1 MSGVQFG
8 LVLKKKPGPALAKPK
23 PVASRPK
30 GGRNAFGDHSSDE
43 DNLDDSDNDTNANSK
58 NSRPS
63 ASSSS
68 TAAVNKTLRPYAI
81 ATLQTSAVVEQHNEA
96 LAQDAT
102 AFSYDEVYDQLKAKD
117 RMAEL
122 ARKKDSEERKP
133 KYVHALLQAA
143 ETRKRDRQIAEEKKI
158 EREREQEG
166 EEFKDKEKFITP
178 AYKAQKEAMRLA
190 EEEDRKR
197 EELLSQDKDGS
208 LMQGFYKTMLEER
221 TKLLR
226 PDEDGSLSTKLSAQE
241 TEALEREHKAK
252 EKSDRDLAEEARGR
266 GLKVMLNDEGKIV
279 DKRDLLKG
287 GLNITKKPSTASSK
301 PFSDTASASSSRSRD
316 RRDGRDRYDD
326 RRRDDGRRGG
336 DSSRSG
342 GYDRERAYAD
352 YKDQKY
358 RSSRNGSSD
367 HRGSSSNDSAPDQRS
382 RMTEQIEQQLL
393 EQEKKREEEEK
404 QRQDSIRE
412 ALKRKNEDGQV
423 MDAKARFLARK
434 KAAEE
439 AAAAGKNKTGS

>member
-8 LVLKKKPGPALAKPK
+8 LVLKKKPGPAKPK
-23 PVASRPK
+23 PAASRPM

-43 DNLDDSDNDTNANSK
+43 DNLDSDNDNNNKS
-58 NSRPS
+58 SRPS
-63 ASSSS
+63 SSSS
-68 TAAVNKTLRPYAI
+68 TAAVNKTLRPYAT
-81 ATLQTSAVVEQHNEA
+81 ATLQTSAVIEQQNEA

-102 AFSYDEVYDQLKAKD
+102 VFDYDGVYDQLKAKD
-117 RMAEL
+117 RVAEL
-122 ARKKDSEERKP
+122 ARKKDALDRKP
-133 KYVHALLQAA
+133 KYVTALLQAA

-197 EELLSQDKDGS
+197 EEMLSQDKDGS
-208 LMQGFYKTMLEER
+208 LMQGFYKTMLDQR

-226 PDEDGSLSTKLSAQE
+226 PEDSDDSSSKRLSREEA
-241 TEALEREHKAK
+241 EALEQELKAK
-252 EKSDRDLAEEARGR
+252 EKDDRILAEEARQR
-266 GLKVMLNDEGKIV
+266 GLNVVLNEEGKIV

-287 GLNITKKPSTASSK
+287 GLNITKKPTASIPS
-301 PFSDTASASSSRSRD
+301 SSSRPGD
-316 RRDGRDRYDD
+316 RRGDRYDD
-326 RRRDDGRRGG
+326 RRGDRRGG
-336 DSSRSG
+336 DSSRSSG

-358 RSSRNGSSD
+358 RSSRDGDSRSS
-367 HRGSSSNDSAPDQRS
+367 RDSAPDQRS
-382 RMTEQIEQQLL
+382 RMTEQIERQLL

-404 QRQDSIRE
+404 QRQESIRE
-412 ALKRKNEDGQV
+412 ALKRKNEEGEV
-423 MDAKARFLARK
+423 MDAKARYLARK
-434 KAAEE
+434 KAA
-439 AAAAGKNKTGS
+439 AASGSDKATS

>member
-8 LVLKKKPGPALAKPK
+8 LVLKKKPGPAKPK
-23 PVASRPK
+23 PAASRAM
-30 GGRNAFGDHSSDE
+30 GGRNAFGNHSSDE
-43 DNLDDSDNDTNANSK
+43 DNLDSDNDNSNK
-58 NSRPS
+58 SFRPS
-63 ASSSS
+63 SVSS
-68 TAAVNKTLRPYAI
+68 TAAVNKTLRPYAA
-81 ATLQTSAVVEQHNEA
+81 ATLQTSAVIEQQNEA

-102 AFSYDEVYDQLKAKD
+102 VFDYDGVYDQLKAKD

-122 ARKKDSEERKP
+122 ARKKDALDRKP
-133 KYVHALLQAA
+133 KYVTALLQAA

-197 EELLSQDKDGS
+197 EEMLSQDKDGS
-208 LMQGFYKTMLEER
+208 LMQGFYKTMLDQR

-226 PDEDGSLSTKLSAQE
+226 PEDNDTSSSKRLSAE
-241 TEALEREHKAK
+241 EAEALEQELKAK
-252 EKSDRDLAEEARGR
+252 EKDDRILAQEARER
-266 GLKVMLNDEGKIV
+266 GLNVVLNEEGKIV

-287 GLNITKKPSTASSK
+287 GLNITKKPTSSI
-301 PFSDTASASSSRSRD
+301 SSSSSRSGD
-316 RRDGRDRYDD
+316 RRGGDRYDD
-326 RRRDDGRRGG
+326 RRGDRRSG
-336 DSSRSG
+336 DSSRSNG

-358 RSSRNGSSD
+358 RSSHDGNGRSSK
-367 HRGSSSNDSAPDQRS
+367 DSATSDQRS

-393 EQEKKREEEEK
+393 EQEKSREEEEK
-404 QRQDSIRE
+404 QRQESIRE

-423 MDAKARFLARK
+423 MDAKARYLARK
-434 KAAEE
+434 KAA
-439 AAAAGKNKTGS
+439 ASGGDKANS